1 MSSGL
6 TVSEFDA
13 PPDKPSKADAAAL
26 SAAYLRERFAGAV
39 ALPPIRDEGA
49 PDALRPAAV
58 LVPVIERTAALTVL
72 LTQRTDHLHHHPGQ
86 ISFPG
91 GRVEHGDTD
100 PIMTALRE
108 TREEIGLQPE
118 RVELLGHLPE
128 YHTGTGF
135 RVTPIVGVVRP
146 PFDLFPDAFEVAE
159 VFEVPLSFLLDPS
172 NRRRETL
179 LINGRMRTYYA
190 LPWQHYHIWGATAGM
205 LVSMADFLRSRPA

>member
-1 MSSGL
+1 M
-6 TVSEFDA
+6 
-13 PPDKPSKADAAAL
+13 
-26 SAAYLRERFAGAV
+26 
-39 ALPPIRDEGA
+39 
-49 PDALRPAAV
+49 
-58 LVPVIERTAALTVL
+58 LVPVIERSDALTVL

-91 GRVEHGDTD
+91 GRAERGDTD

-135 RVTPIVGVVRP
+135 RVTPIVGLVRP
-146 PFDLFPDAFEVAE
+146 PFNLVPDAFEVAE
-159 VFEVPLSFLLDPS
+159 VFEVPLSFLIDPA

-179 LINGRMRTYYA
+179 LFNGRMRSYYA
-190 LPWQHYHIWGATAGM
+190 MPWQHYHIWGATAGM
-205 LVSMADFLRSRPA
+205 LVTLADLLRDTSS

>member
-1 MSSGL
+1 MSD
-6 TVSEFDA
+6 FD
-13 PPDKPSKADAAAL
+13 PDPANSPNFHLAAL
-26 SAAYLRERFAGAV
+26 SAAFLRDRFAGAV
-39 ALPPIRDEGA
+39 PRAPVRDEGA
-49 PDALRPAAV
+49 PATLWPAAV
-58 LVPVIERTAALTVL
+58 LVPVIERPDALTVL

-135 RVTPIVGVVRP
+135 RVMPIVGLVRP
-146 PFDLFPDAFEVAE
+146 PFDLVPDTFEVAE
-159 VFEVPLSFLLDPS
+159 VFEVPLSFLMDPS
-172 NRRRETL
+172 NRRRESL
-179 LINGRMRTYYA
+179 RINGRMRSYYA
-190 LPWQHYHIWGATAGM
+190 LPWRHYHIWGATAGM
-205 LVSMADFLRSRPA
+205 LVSLANFLSERSR